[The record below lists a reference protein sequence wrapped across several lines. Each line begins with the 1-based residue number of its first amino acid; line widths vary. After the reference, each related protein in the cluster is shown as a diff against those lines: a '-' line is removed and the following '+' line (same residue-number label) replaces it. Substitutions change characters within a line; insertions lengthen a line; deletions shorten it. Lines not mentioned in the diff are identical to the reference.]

1 MTPMAE
7 IIPRWE
13 WRTFGDS
20 FGVAEDR
27 FAAMEP
33 TGVQESDELYLVS
46 DTDANVKV
54 RFDLMD
60 VKLLVETNEDG
71 LEQWRPIMKA
81 QFPVPQSE
89 VEAIFKALRQQSPPL
104 TRDSYTLDQFNVE
117 LAPGAGLRPVNVH
130 KRRVRYKVGGCTS
143 EVTDVVADRMP
154 TRTIAIE
161 SEDAVAGV
169 AAVKSVGLWDYVNTS
184 YGKGLTAAIEH
195 KLPRYAVIDV
205 GTNSVKFHVGERQAD
220 GSWRRIV
227 DRAEMSR
234 LGEGLD
240 EHGSIQPEPL
250 QRTANAV
257 KEMVEEARHHGALA
271 ISAVGTAVFRIA
283 SNGAAAVAAIKQSSG
298 VEVEVISG
306 DEESRLAYLAAKS
319 AAPANVAS
327 VVVFDTGGG
336 SSQFTYGSGASVVD
350 RFSVNVGAV
359 GYTERYG
366 LNNAVNPD
374 VLGQALST
382 IATDLRDLQGK
393 PRPDAVVGMGGA
405 VTNMTAVSKHMA
417 KYDPDAIQGSVLDK
431 SEIERQ
437 IDMYRAMSADE
448 RRSIAGLQPKRA
460 EVILAGA
467 CIVRTIL
474 DELGASSFTV
484 SDRGLRHGVLLERYS
499 AHPSP
504 TTQEGN

>member
-1 MTPMAE
+1 
-7 IIPRWE
+7 
-13 WRTFGDS
+13 
-20 FGVAEDR
+20 
-27 FAAMEP
+27 MEP
-33 TGVQESDELYLVS
+33 TGIQESDELYLVS

-60 VKLLVETNEDG
+60 VKILVETNSDG

-89 VEAIFKALRQQSPPL
+89 VERIFTALGQKTPALS
-104 TRDSYTLDQFNVE
+104 RDSYTLDQFSAE
-117 LAPGAGLRPVNVH
+117 LAPEAGLRPVNVH

-143 EVTDVVADRMP
+143 EVTDVVADGIP

-161 SEDAVAGV
+161 SEDAAAVV
-169 AAVKSVGLWDYVNTS
+169 AAVKSVGLSDYLNTS
-184 YGKGLTAAIEH
+184 YGKGLTAALEH

-205 GTNSVKFHVGERQAD
+205 GTNSVKFHVGERQSD
-220 GSWRRIV
+220 GTWKRVV

-234 LGEGLD
+234 LGEGLN

-257 KEMVEEARHHGALA
+257 KDMVEEAKHDGALA

-283 SNGAAAVAAIKQSSG
+283 SNGADAVAAIKQASG
-298 VEVEVISG
+298 VEVEIVSG
-306 DEESRLAYLAAKS
+306 DDESRLAYLAAKS
-319 AAPANVAS
+319 AAPAKS
-327 VVVFDTGGG
+327 GTVVVFDTGGG
-336 SSQFTYGSGASVVD
+336 SSQFTYGSGASVAD

-359 GYTERYG
+359 SYTERFG
-366 LNNAVNPD
+366 LDKAVSPE
-374 VLGQALST
+374 VLGQALSA
-382 IATDLRDLQGK
+382 IGADLHDLQGK

-417 KYDPDAIQGSVLDK
+417 KYDPDAIQGSVLDR

-437 IDMYRAMSADE
+437 IDMYRSMSADE

-499 AHPSP
+499 ANPSP
-504 TTQEGN
+504 SSQEVKS